1 MASEDR
7 CCWPGCRLESKI
19 NCPSG
24 GKDHRLCDKHWE
36 LVASE
41 NKKTEAQSRKTVG
54 LPPIE
59 KLAGTMP
66 VLFGPDFG
74 NAKTSIQKLMSDEEE
89 TSGCSCKSCSETY
102 VVTIQGKHLCDKH
115 WDMWRSRKTERRW
128 RVQELLGM
136 VKETRPAFELYAE
149 QEKEEPK
156 EIESKEA
163 ESEALEKQVSEE
175 SVDDTDAIDDFASR
189 LESGE
194 FDM

>member
-41 NKKTEAQSRKTVG
+41 DQKTESRARKTVG

-59 KLAGTMP
+59 KSNELIP
-66 VLFGPDFG
+66 VFGPDFG
-74 NAKTSIQKLMSDEEE
+74 NAKTSIQKQAPEEE
-89 TSGCSCKSCSETY
+89 ESPGCSCKGCSETY

-115 WDMWRSRKTERRW
+115 WDMWRSRKAERKW

-136 VKETRPAFELYAE
+136 VEETKPVFELYE
-149 QEKEEPK
+149 EKDK
-156 EIESKEA
+156 ETKEVREA
-163 ESEALEKQVSEE
+163 ESEAPEE
-175 SVDDTDAIDDFASR
+175 QTSDDIDDFASR